1 MVSIASDTSHPPTR
15 NSSHLQQPTDPVSDA
30 NAPVSAHAPDL
41 SGSEA
46 KPEPTLGS
54 IVARGSTWT
63 LVGYGSGQ
71 ALRLLSNLILW
82 RLLYSE
88 AFGLMAL
95 VNVFMQGLIMFSDIG
110 IGPSIVQS
118 SRGEDPRYL
127 NTAWTIQ
134 ILRGCALFL
143 AACLLAWPIAT
154 FYKESQLVSLIPV
167 AALGAVIA
175 GFNSTSLFTQ
185 TRRIHLGKLTV
196 VDVLSQVVSLVVT
209 ITWAWFHRS
218 VWALVIGG
226 FASNLVR
233 LLLSHKY
240 LPGIRNRLQWDRDC
254 VRALLHFGR
263 WIFLS
268 TLLTFTVMQSD
279 RLVFGK
285 LIPIGLLGVYS
296 VAVAWATLPIAV
308 VGGVLGSVL
317 FPLLSR
323 LHQSGT
329 DFSAAYLKARRPW
342 AILGGWASAGLIAG
356 GPTLIHL
363 LYDSRATSAGWVI
376 QILAAGTW
384 LLVLE
389 TSNGIALL
397 ALGQPKWVAA
407 GNAAKLVGM
416 VILIPIGFSRYG
428 FPGAVAGFASSEIL
442 RYSVSVLGSRRH
454 KVACLGQ
461 DFRLTTLTV
470 ATSAIGLL
478 TAHLVTPVVESI
490 RLRPVKV
497 GVFLEGLCIASTVS
511 IGWAW
516 IYLRGRRADSPTW

>member
-1 MVSIASDTSHPPTR
+1 LR
-15 NSSHLQQPTDPVSDA
+15 EPTDDTGNASAQLSA
-30 NAPVSAHAPDL
+30 NAQGVP
-41 SGSEA
+41 GSPA
-46 KPEPTLGS
+46 NAEPAVTLGS
-54 IVARGSTWT
+54 TVARGSTWT
-63 LVGYGSGQ
+63 LLGYGSGQ

-95 VNVFMQGLIMFSDIG
+95 VNVFMSGLVMFSDIG

-118 SRGEDPRYL
+118 SRGEEPRYL

-134 ILRGCALFL
+134 IVRGCALFI
-143 AACLLAWPIAT
+143 AACLLAWPIAL
-154 FYKESQLVSLIPV
+154 FYNEPQLVSLIPV
-167 AALGAVIA
+167 AALGAVIS

-185 TRRIHLGKLTV
+185 TRKIHLGKLTA
-196 VDVLSQVVSLVVT
+196 VDILSQTVSLVVT
-209 ITWAWFHRS
+209 IAWAWFHRS

-226 FASNLVR
+226 FASNFVR
-233 LLLSHKY
+233 LFLSHKY
-240 LPGIRNRLQWDRDC
+240 LPGIRNRLQWDKEC
-254 VRALLHFGR
+254 VHALLRFGR

-279 RLVFGK
+279 RLIFGK

-296 VAVAWATLPIAV
+296 IAVAWATLPIAI

-356 GPTLIHL
+356 GPTLIRL

-389 TSNGIALL
+389 TSNGVALL

-416 VILIPIGFSRYG
+416 LVLIPLGFSRYG
-428 FPGAVAGFASSEIL
+428 FAGAVAGFAASEL
-442 RYSVSVLGSRRH
+442 FRYTTSVVGSRRH
-454 KVACLGQ
+454 KVACLRQ
-461 DFRLTTLTV
+461 DLYLTSLV
-470 ATSAIGLL
+470 MVTSAIGLL
-478 TAHLVTPVVESI
+478 AAHVVLPRLSSTALPA
-490 RLRPVKV
+490 KV
-497 GVFLEGLCIASTVS
+497 GVFLAGLCIAVAVS
-511 IGWAW
+511 VGWAW
-516 IYLRGRRADSPTW
+516 VYLRGRASRPQVG